1 MPQTPTATLPSLSA
15 KGALPP
21 HVVYRT
27 FPGETVMLNLESGT
41 YHGLNPTG
49 GRMLEA
55 VESSPSLGDAAERLA
70 GEYRQPLSDVQ
81 SDLPE
86 FCAGLAERGLL
97 VLDDGG
103 SA

>member
-1 MPQTPTATLPSLSA
+1 MPQTRAATLPSLSA
-15 KGALPP
+15 NGVVPP

-27 FPGETVMLNLESGT
+27 FPGETVMLNLDSGT

-55 VESSPSLGDAAERLA
+55 VEGSPSLGDAAERLA
-70 GEYRQPLSDVQ
+70 GEYRQPLSDIQ
-81 SDLPE
+81 SDLRE
-86 FCAGLAERGLL
+86 FCGGLAERGLL
-97 VLDDGG
+97 VLDDGE